1 MAGKDVSDKLIFR
14 CDRKKKQSL
23 AEKGHIW
30 KESGVMTQRRKDK
43 ELGSLLRDND
53 KNNVIANK
61 SSYF

>member
-1 MAGKDVSDKLIFR
+1 
-14 CDRKKKQSL
+14 
-23 AEKGHIW
+23 
-30 KESGVMTQRRKDK
+30 MTQRRKDK